1 VDYRF
6 HTKEQQ
12 DFYETILL
20 DKKPIVCDMRWVDWE
35 FIKENED
42 HFPGVLD
49 SFKACGVDTFVA
61 QKLTKWNDELIMQFY
76 STAHFYPYG
85 RIVWMSEGTRYQST
99 VEEWAKLI
107 NAPEEHE
114 DDLDIYAEKKKD
126 HNTMANMY
134 TEIPDAALDT
144 HKFGS
149 IHYLLSGLP
158 TINWI
163 LRHTLLPKSGDHK
176 MIRGHPINLLH
187 IFDVPQKFKVMSL
200 IVETIKRTAADQ
212 KRSCGYAPHIQ
223 ELINSKMG
231 TSTYLLD
238 KEHLPIYPEFE
249 DNTVVMNENE
259 PSSAQA
265 HEKREKAKAEKA
277 AKMPTVEEA
286 SQVFLKSKQDQ
297 LGYLIQSTLRIEKGL
312 ATLTKNQESLERI
325 VEQKFYDLDVKVTKI
340 QTAVEQLQEEA
351 EEKKGKSTTDAFK
364 RVLRGPRSA
373 AVHVIDTRASVS
385 APASTAPVSPPAPTP

>member
-1 VDYRF
+1 
-6 HTKEQQ
+6 
-12 DFYETILL
+12 
-20 DKKPIVCDMRWVDWE
+20 
-35 FIKENED
+35 
-42 HFPGVLD
+42 
-49 SFKACGVDTFVA
+49 
-61 QKLTKWNDELIMQFY
+61 
-76 STAHFYPYG
+76 
-85 RIVWMSEGTRYQST
+85 
-99 VEEWAKLI
+99 
-107 NAPEEHE
+107 
-114 DDLDIYAEKKKD
+114 
-126 HNTMANMY
+126 
-134 TEIPDAALDT
+134 
-144 HKFGS
+144 
-149 IHYLLSGLP
+149 
-158 TINWI
+158 
-163 LRHTLLPKSGDHK
+163 
-176 MIRGHPINLLH
+176 
-187 IFDVPQKFKVMSL
+187 MSL

-231 TSTYLLD
+231 KGKYILD

-325 VEQKFYDLDVKVTKI
+325 IEQKFYDLDVKVTEI

-351 EEKKGKSTTDAFK
+351 EEKKGKSTTDAFA
-364 RVLRGPRSA
+364 RVPRGQRSA
-373 AVHVIDTRASVS
+373 AVPVTDTRATAS
-385 APASTAPVSPPAPTP
+385 APAATAPVPPPAATPPAPATSSEAFVLGVLSTPPPEDQA